1 MYSILENRMIILP
14 EISENSKTVLV
25 HTKPS
30 ISLPLSIEIKNR
42 YGSLNNVIMFY
53 FPFIDLVEHY
63 RMKIDHSKELKL
75 DYRFFVEMCNDLE
88 VPEDQRVALRTLE
101 DFNFANGDNLIS
113 DYHRMDTY
121 LDVIKLLME
130 KGFDLTS
137 IGSILDPTCSSM
149 NTESQAPKSSSMHPF
164 LEDVYNSH
172 DLMYRPFKDMSV
184 EQIWDTVPDEH
195 FEMLNKWLQI
205 CPYEYPNNCIINRES
220 VPRLCKE
227 CKIVENYIRGEN
239 S

>member
-1 MYSILENRMIILP
+1 MIILP

-113 DYHRMDTY
+113 DYHRMDVY
-121 LDVIKLLME
+121 IDLIKLLME
-130 KGFDLTS
+130 KGLDLTS
-137 IGSILDPTCSSM
+137 VGSILDPVCITSKI
-149 NTESQAPKSSSMHPF
+149 EGQAPKSSSMHPY
-164 LEDVYNSH
+164 LEDIYDAH
-172 DLMYRPFKDMSV
+172 DLIYRPFIDMTV
-184 EQIWDTVPDEH
+184 EQIWDNVPDEE
-195 FEMLNKWLQI
+195 FEMLNKWLHI
-205 CPYEYPNNCIINRES
+205 CPYGYPSDCMTNRAW
-220 VPRLCKE
+220 RLCKE